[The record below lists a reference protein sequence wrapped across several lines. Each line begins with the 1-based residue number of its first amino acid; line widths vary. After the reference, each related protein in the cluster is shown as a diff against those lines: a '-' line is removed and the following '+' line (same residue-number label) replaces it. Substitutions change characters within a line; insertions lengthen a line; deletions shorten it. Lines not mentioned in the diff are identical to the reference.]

1 MRRRKRSLLLAL
13 LVSLGP
19 ITGVAAQALDGAT
32 LYAKNCA
39 ACHQLGGTGIS
50 GAFPALQGNLLV
62 QSAPEILIA
71 TVLKGRGGMPTF
83 AAAIDDPTLAL
94 VLSYIRQAW
103 GNQAGAI
110 NALQVGTVRSLSNA
124 GEAVQPEQPS
134 NVH

>member
-1 MRRRKRSLLLAL
+1 MRRRKTSRL
-13 LVSLGP
+13 LVALVALGLA
-19 ITGVAAQALDGAT
+19 TAAGAQALDGAT

-39 ACHQLGGTGIS
+39 ACHQVGGTGIS

-62 QSAPEILIA
+62 QSAPDILIA

-110 NALQVGTVRSLSNA
+110 DALQVGTVRSVSNA
-124 GEAVQPEQPS
+124 GEAVQPDQPS